1 VSGTTIAAITAVVA
15 AAVFLWGISVYNRLT
30 RLSNQ
35 KDEAWSGLDV
45 QLKRRLD
52 LIPNLVE
59 TVKGFAKHEREA
71 LERVIAAR
79 NTISDATTQ
88 SARIEAENALSETLT
103 TLFAVS
109 EAYPGLKANANFL
122 ELQRELSSLENEI
135 QMARRYYN
143 GSVRDYNIFIQSFPA
158 VLISRNLRYGKAA
171 MFETDEASREPVKV
185 NFSEAGS
192 DLKSDI

>member
-1 VSGTTIAAITAVVA
+1 MSGTTIAAIMAVA
-15 AAVFLWGISVYNRLT
+15 AVAIFLWGISVYNRIV
-30 RLSNQ
+30 RLSNM

-45 QLKRRLD
+45 QLKRRSD

-59 TVKGFAKHEREA
+59 TVKGFAKHERKT

-79 NTISDATTQ
+79 IAVSDAATQ
-88 SARIEAENALSETLT
+88 SARIEAENALSGTLK

-109 EAYPGLKANANFL
+109 EAYPDLEANTSFL

-143 GSVRDYNIFIQSFPA
+143 GSVRDYNISIQSFPA
-158 VLISRNLRYGKAA
+158 VLISRNLGYREAA
-171 MFETDEASREPVKV
+171 MFEADETLREPVTAS
-185 NFSEAGS
+185 FG
-192 DLKSDI
+192 